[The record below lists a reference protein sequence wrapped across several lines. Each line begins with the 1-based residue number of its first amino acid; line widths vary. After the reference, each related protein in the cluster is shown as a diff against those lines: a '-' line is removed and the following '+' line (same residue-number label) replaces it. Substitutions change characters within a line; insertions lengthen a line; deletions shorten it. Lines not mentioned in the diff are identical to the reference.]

1 VHDGDILNYLD
12 SATNNEESSQD
23 EKIDFHKV
31 VIRYLDYASEFARK
45 TVIPSA
51 YEFRKNH
58 SFLMISLLTN
68 VNNCLIGTDKHV
80 SLSQLELI
88 DTILTLIWILTDKVA
103 LIPMFVNCG
112 YVEKTVQ
119 WIRTDIFASHIEKLG
134 NPIFSI
140 VYNLSRDKMGLKQL
154 RTEEAFDKL
163 MERKQLVNDRN
174 NDELTQA
181 FGTTL
186 IALATNDET
195 PEENKILILHTSRR
209 LYEYCKKVGESDDL
223 RGPEFHLSEL
233 MELLHRAF
241 SNTYVIKDFLENK
254 TNENPTPIQYFP
266 KLLLSIYGVL
276 LDREADD
283 LEKRAA
289 EYLLKIL
296 LQISSYPEYQ
306 KELTENNQLCVVIES
321 LANRPKQDDAKRIWC
336 NLQQQISPEEPR
348 KENSPMI
355 YVSYDW
361 ADQEF
366 CKEFVK
372 DLRDKITIEIW
383 VDYEHEDI
391 EFSDDMWEYLSSK
404 IKSATVIIVLV
415 STAYGESTDKFQE
428 LSYIISNNK
437 LRNGTNDLIVVKTEP
452 NFNFNR
458 SWMRD
463 LLSDKFV
470 LPYENN
476 IGNITYKVR
485 DQIVVSK
492 KSFFKCFSCPV
503 KDLRRKTTSSDG
515 FLPNFRSRFIKSS
528 SATDSSS
535 IPVNRYTQNEST
547 KAVAVSDTILDYSSG
562 VLNTTT
568 KQGSYSIVSSL
579 TTQTGSADC
588 STWV

>member
-1 VHDGDILNYLD
+1 LNYLD
-12 SATNNEESSQD
+12 FVTTDEESSQD
-23 EKIDFHKV
+23 KKIDFYSLVEDYINHANEFV
-31 VIRYLDYASEFARK
+31 FTIVIQ
-45 TVIPSA
+45 SA

-58 SFLMISLLTN
+58 NSLIISLLTY
-68 VNNCLIGTDKHV
+68 VNNCIIDTDKHV
-80 SLSQLELI
+80 SLTQLKLI
-88 DTILTLIWILTDKVA
+88 GTILKLIWNLTDKVA
-103 LIPMFVNCG
+103 LIPMFVDAG

-119 WIRTDIFASHIEKLG
+119 WICTDIFASHIEKLG
-134 NPIFSI
+134 TPIFAI

-154 RTEEAFDKL
+154 RTQKAFDIL
-163 MERKQLVNDRN
+163 MERKQLVNDEN
-174 NDELTQA
+174 NEMVTRI
-181 FGTTL
+181 FGTIL
-186 IALATNDET
+186 IALATNDEP
-195 PEENKILILHTSRR
+195 PEENKILILDTSRK
-209 LYEYCKKVGESDDL
+209 LYDYCKEADKSGDL
-223 RGPEFHLSEL
+223 KGQGFHLSEL
-233 MELLHRAF
+233 LELLHRAF
-241 SNTYVIKDFLENK
+241 SNTYVIKYFLENK
-254 TNENPTPIQYFP
+254 TNEKPTPIEYFP

-306 KELTENNQLCVVIES
+306 KELTENDQLCVVVES

-336 NLQQQISPEEPR
+336 NLQQQISPEEPQ
-348 KENSPMI
+348 KKNSPMI

-366 CKEFVK
+366 CKEFVN
-372 DLRDKITIEIW
+372 DLRSKITIPIW
-383 VDYEHEDI
+383 VDYEHLEL
-391 EFSDDMWEYLSSK
+391 SDDMWEYLSSK
-404 IKSATVIIVLV
+404 ITSATVIIALV

-437 LRNGTNDLIVVKTEP
+437 SRDQTNGLIVVKTEP

-463 LLSDKFV
+463 LLSDKTV
-470 LPYENN
+470 IPYENN

-492 KSFFKCFSCPV
+492 KSFFKCLSCPA
-503 KDLRRKTTSSDG
+503 KDVRRNMTVSDG
-515 FLPNFRSRFIKSS
+515 FSPNCRSRFIKSG

-535 IPVNRYTQNEST
+535 IPINRYTQKEST
-547 KAVAVSDTILDYSSG
+547 NAVAVSDTVLDYSSG
-562 VLNTTT
+562 VLTTTT